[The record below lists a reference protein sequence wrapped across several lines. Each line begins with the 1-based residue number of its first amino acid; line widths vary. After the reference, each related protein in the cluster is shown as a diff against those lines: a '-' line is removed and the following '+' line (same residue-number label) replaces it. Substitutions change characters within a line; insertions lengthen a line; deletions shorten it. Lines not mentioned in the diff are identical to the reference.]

1 MANMQK
7 VNCADIKL
15 GMRFTMPVFF
25 DDGKNMFLAR
35 KHSVKKYHV
44 NALTRWNIPFLLTA
58 GEIMK
63 DEDAA
68 NDKEIAMMA
77 KRGTM
82 AAEADDAEE
91 LDEVEELEELDEL
104 EEI

>member
-1 MANMQK
+1 MAEMQK
-7 VNCADIKL
+7 VKCSDIKL

-35 KHSVKKYHV
+35 KRSVKKYHV

-58 GEIMK
+58 GEVMK
-63 DEDAA
+63 EEDAA
-68 NDKEIAMMA
+68 KDKEIAMMA

-82 AAEADDAEE
+82 AEGDLEDLGDVEE
-91 LDEVEELEELDEL
+91 IEELEDL